1 MEHGEIANF
10 LMGASYVVAAGA
22 IYKRHK
28 TKKTAWIACVTAS
41 FVIDCRSTGKLLHPA
56 SPV

>member
-28 TKKTAWIACVTAS
+28 TKKTAWITCVTAS
-41 FVIDCRSTGKLLHPA
+41 FTMLICKRLAPFLKGR
-56 SPV
+56 

>member
-28 TKKTAWIACVTAS
+28 TKKTA
-41 FVIDCRSTGKLLHPA
+41 
-56 SPV
+56 

>member
-28 TKKTAWIACVTAS
+28 TKKTAWIAVS
-41 FVIDCRSTGKLLHPA
+41 PPA
-56 SPV
+56 LPC